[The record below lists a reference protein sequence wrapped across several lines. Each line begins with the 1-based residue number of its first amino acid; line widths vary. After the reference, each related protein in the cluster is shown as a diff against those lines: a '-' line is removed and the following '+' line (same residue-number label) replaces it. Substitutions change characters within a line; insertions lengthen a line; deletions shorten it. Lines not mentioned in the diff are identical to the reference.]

1 MKQTLINHIAIYY
14 KLIDN
19 AMKVI
24 IETFQIK
31 LSVLKIY
38 VFEGNKK
45 GTWVRINILLKT
57 ITILS

>member
-45 GTWVRINILLKT
+45 GT
-57 ITILS
+57 